1 MQLNFLILTKKELL
15 QLTASFILGVI
26 VGGCLLNIW
35 VGRELDQLIYEKKEL
50 IGKINN
56 QQTKLNKL
64 QTSLKEQKRTVVQ
77 ELEIKIAT
85 EDLDKHLRQELK
97 EKIFALLNSIIGRNI
112 SQIDGQVLADNL
124 DDRVIIIEQTN
135 YQLDLNWLLIQP
147 TTIAEFAVSQEEQD

>member
-1 MQLNFLILTKKELL
+1 MQLNFLVLTKRELI
-15 QLTASFILGVI
+15 QLAASFLLGFILGS
-26 VGGCLLNIW
+26 CLLNMW

-64 QTSLKEQKRTVVQ
+64 QESLKEQKKTVVQ
-77 ELEIKIAT
+77 EIKINITT

-97 EKIFALLNSIIGRNI
+97 DKIFNLLNSIIGRNI
-112 SQIDGQVLADNL
+112 SEIDGQVLVENL
-124 DDRVIIIEQTN
+124 DNRVIIIEQTN

-147 TTIAEFAVSQEEQD
+147 TTMVEFEISTEEKN

>member
-15 QLTASFILGVI
+15 QLAASFILGVI
-26 VGGCLLNIW
+26 VGSCLLNIW

-97 EKIFALLNSIIGRNI
+97 EKIFDLLNSIIGRNI
-112 SQIDGQVLADNL
+112 SEIDGQVLAENL
-124 DDRVIIIEQTN
+124 DDRVIIIEQNN

-147 TTIAEFAVSQEEQD
+147 TTIVEFEISPEEQD